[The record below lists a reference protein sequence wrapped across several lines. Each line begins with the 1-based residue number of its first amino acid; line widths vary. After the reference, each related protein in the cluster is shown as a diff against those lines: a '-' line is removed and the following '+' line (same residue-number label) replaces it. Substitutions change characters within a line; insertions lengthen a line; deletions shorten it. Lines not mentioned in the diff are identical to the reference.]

1 MLRNDANNPFDLILA
16 ASLPASV
23 LCRRTPVLSSS
34 KLYVGI
40 KGANNSTNASPVMG
54 PIGVAANGVFIYGN
68 ADAEK

>member
-1 MLRNDANNPFDLILA
+1 M
-16 ASLPASV
+16 
-23 LCRRTPVLSSS
+23 LSST